1 MPPLYANLTSNI
13 SVPSVSGGIL
23 WADNVNKR
31 IYLFGG
37 EYTDDQPRE
46 EGKSY
51 NYDALNKVW
60 TASDRPRPGIQGVS
74 YGAGI
79 SVSDRGEGYY
89 YGGWLS
95 NGSVAGWSG
104 PAGMTN
110 GLVKYTYDTDAWTNI
125 TGPDDVGRAEGV
137 MMYIPASDG
146 GMLIYFG
153 GIKDEFRNGTARW
166 QDMQE
171 IFVYDVLSSKWY
183 SQNATGDIPGQ
194 RRRFCGG
201 VMWAADQSSYNI
213 YIYGGA
219 SPPPSTSGYD
229 DVYILTIPTFTWIKA
244 YPNTTNETGEF
255 PHHSLSCNVV
265 SQGQMLIIGGSFPL
279 SSTCDVPAQFG
290 THNLDLGQQ
299 NPEKAWWQ
307 LFRPNLTTY
316 AVPDAVVGVV
326 GGGPAGGATNI
337 RPNNGFQAPDL
348 NILMTRKASVAVRT
362 PTRAIPS
369 ATGTGTSKRGQ
380 ALSTGAIA
388 GIAVGGAIVF
398 LMTLVGCCWFIR
410 NSRRRHLAD
419 KAKTA
424 PGTPYMQEPPEGE
437 TWTPLSSPFS
447 HTSIVP
453 SRQRQQ
459 AYELP
464 AENGIPAEL
473 QSPDGSY
480 LTTTTTQDGTV
491 YKVDEQGRVWVTK
504 ASPTAPSAGLH
515 SASLH
520 GSGGGYGY
528 SPVASSSPPP
538 STQPLEL
545 STGPRSPVDEHAL
558 AQAQGAWGAGS
569 PHGSQG
575 RVHETYYHP

>member
-1 MPPLYANLTSNI
+1 MASPLFASRPCLLGDTMRVRWTACTFVLLVFVHQSLALNHDPIRDFCRRFGHQTAIIDQTLYIHGGQLNYNPMTEDAANYTNNLLLYQDLSALTSSGMPPLYANLTSNI

-201 VMWAADQSSYNI
+201 VMWAADQSSYNMWV
-213 YIYGGA
+213 
-219 SPPPSTSGYD
+219 SPPSFHVWRY
-229 DVYILTIPTFTWIKA
+229 
-244 YPNTTNETGEF
+244 
-255 PHHSLSCNVV
+255 
-265 SQGQMLIIGGSFPL
+265 GS
-279 SSTCDVPAQFG
+279 D
-290 THNLDLGQQ
+290 
-299 NPEKAWWQ
+299 
-307 LFRPNLTTY
+307 
-316 AVPDAVVGVV
+316 
-326 GGGPAGGATNI
+326 
-337 RPNNGFQAPDL
+337 
-348 NILMTRKASVAVRT
+348 
-362 PTRAIPS
+362 
-369 ATGTGTSKRGQ
+369 
-380 ALSTGAIA
+380 
-388 GIAVGGAIVF
+388 
-398 LMTLVGCCWFIR
+398 
-410 NSRRRHLAD
+410 
-419 KAKTA
+419 
-424 PGTPYMQEPPEGE
+424 
-437 TWTPLSSPFS
+437 
-447 HTSIVP
+447 
-453 SRQRQQ
+453 
-459 AYELP
+459 
-464 AENGIPAEL
+464 
-473 QSPDGSY
+473 
-480 LTTTTTQDGTV
+480 
-491 YKVDEQGRVWVTK
+491 
-504 ASPTAPSAGLH
+504 
-515 SASLH
+515 
-520 GSGGGYGY
+520 
-528 SPVASSSPPP
+528 
-538 STQPLEL
+538 
-545 STGPRSPVDEHAL
+545 
-558 AQAQGAWGAGS
+558 
-569 PHGSQG
+569 
-575 RVHETYYHP
+575 